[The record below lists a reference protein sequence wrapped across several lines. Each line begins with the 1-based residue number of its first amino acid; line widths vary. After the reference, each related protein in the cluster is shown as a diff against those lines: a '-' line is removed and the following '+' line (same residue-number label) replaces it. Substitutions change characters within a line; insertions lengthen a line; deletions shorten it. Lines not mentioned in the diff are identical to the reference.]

1 MRNLERRI
9 KYLRASKFFNEVSSE
24 LRTQVAEVIQEARF
38 PAADIIFREGEFGDA
53 VYLIVEGRVVILKED
68 VKVLYLEKGDWVG
81 EMALLDD
88 EPRSATIA
96 ADTDVLTLKLL
107 RKDFDKVL
115 GSYPEVRRAL
125 YRILVKK
132 IRLDLDKQVKAI
144 QAQEQ
149 VKQDIR
155 RASEV
160 QDAML
165 PSGTLTQEE
174 LRLTGTCIPAATVG
188 GDYYE
193 HVPLDNNRVALFL
206 GDVTGHGFYC
216 GLIVAMAKSCLLT
229 QLDNDPSP
237 DAVMTALN
245 RIIYPFGPEWIFMT
259 GCYILVNRETK
270 TLSYLNAGQNHP
282 LLYRQL
288 TGELIRLNTT
298 SYPIGVLPD
307 IEHNVFEES
316 WEPGDWLLMHSD
328 GIVEAEN
335 EHRDQFG
342 DDRLKSCLMAH
353 INHSPVEVKKAI
365 FNEVTEFMGEGP
377 QKDDMTVVVVKL

>member
-1 MRNLERRI
+1 
-9 KYLRASKFFNEVSSE
+9 
-24 LRTQVAEVIQEARF
+24 
-38 PAADIIFREGEFGDA
+38 
-53 VYLIVEGRVVILKED
+53 
-68 VKVLYLEKGDWVG
+68 
-81 EMALLDD
+81 
-88 EPRSATIA
+88 
-96 ADTDVLTLKLL
+96 
-107 RKDFDKVL
+107 
-115 GSYPEVRRAL
+115 
-125 YRILVKK
+125 
-132 IRLDLDKQVKAI
+132 
-144 QAQEQ
+144 
-149 VKQDIR
+149 
-155 RASEV
+155 
-160 QDAML
+160 ML

-342 DDRLKSCLMAH
+342 DDR
-353 INHSPVEVKKAI
+353 VR
-365 FNEVTEFMGEGP
+365 G
-377 QKDDMTVVVVKL
+377 KDVIEPK